1 MEEFAPNV
9 IVKVSVAC
17 EAMCMWV
24 HAMRTYYYVSL
35 EVEPKRQAL
44 AKSEKELGE
53 ATEMRQNAEAKL
65 KAVTDRVAALEAAL
79 LEAQE
84 KMQQLEDE
92 VAKCTVQLS
101 NADKLI
107 GGLGGEAK
115 SWEET
120 VATLGVQLTAL
131 VGDVLV
137 CAATIS
143 YLGPFTAAYRGG
155 LIDEWLAAMVA
166 IETPHTPQCTIGKI
180 LADPVQVR
188 QWSIDGLPAD
198 AFSIENGIIMSS
210 TKRWPLLIDPQTQA
224 NRFIKN
230 SQAAAQL
237 KAVKA
242 SDATKKIQQSLE
254 MGIRLGQPVL
264 LENVLETLD
273 PFLEPVLANQTYKD
287 ASGTLVIKLGDQVI
301 PYHPDFRFYLTTVI
315 PNPHYAPEVSVKV
328 TLLNFTIT
336 PDGLEDQLLVA
347 TVETERPALAE
358 KKSQLVVESAENKKR
373 LQELQDEIL
382 YLLSHSEGNILDDT
396 KLIDTLGVSKV
407 TSEEIM
413 VAVKEADAAEEEI
426 DATRAKYIP
435 VAFRGS
441 TLFFAIAD
449 LSLVDPMYQYS
460 LAWFKELFVRGIT
473 NAEASDDMDTR
484 ISNLN
489 EYITYLMYTNVC
501 RSIFE
506 VHKLMFSFTLCIK
519 IMMGAK
525 LIDLSEWRFL
535 LSGGTLAGGKP
546 RPDADWV
553 ESKMWIEII
562 NLSQLPK
569 FAGFDDDFAARLDE
583 WRALYD
589 SAEPETHTLPGEW
602 DKSLDKLEKL
612 LVLRCVRPDKCVPAI
627 QNFVEASL
635 GRRFIEPP
643 PFDLGAAFNDSSVG
657 MPLIFVLSSG
667 ADPVKALLKFADDE
681 GMGSQ
686 LDYIS
691 LGQGQ
696 GPKAEKLIKEGKEQG
711 RWVLLMNCHLYVSW
725 MASLEK
731 EVEDIDVAKTNSSF
745 RLWLTSMPTTK
756 FPVSV
761 LQNGVKMT
769 NEPPKGLRANLR
781 NALGLIPEERF
792 EATNKPE
799 AWRRMM
805 FAQLIFNAII
815 NERRKFGALGWN
827 IKYEFTDGDRDVCLQ
842 QTEMLVN
849 DYEAIPYKVILA
861 LTADINYGGRVTD
874 NWDRRTIANILAGFV
889 NEAVL
894 TPGHPFSPSG
904 VYRSEGCETKAEYL
918 EYVAQLPV
926 NAAPEVFGLH
936 ENADITCAQNDT
948 YSMFATILS
957 LQPRAASGGGK
968 SRDEL
973 LDEAAADI
981 LAKMPQPFNLE
992 AVTDAYP
999 TMYEESMNTV
1009 LQQECIRYN
1018 KLIEQVLKSLAD
1030 VRKALKGEV
1039 VMTSELEEMGTSLF
1053 NNQVPEMWSKV
1064 AMPSLKPL
1072 ATWVPDL
1079 CARLAFLQTWIDNG
1093 VPVAYW
1099 VSGFFFPQA
1108 FLTGTMQNHARKYQL
1123 PIDTISWSFEFLK
1136 RSVDEVEAGSK
1147 PTDGAYVHG
1156 LYLEGARWDADSA
1169 LLQESRSKELFTQ
1182 LPVLHLLPAANRV
1195 QPESG
1200 IYVCPLYKTLA
1211 RFGTLSTTGHS
1222 TNFVMA
1228 FEIPSDRPQE
1238 HWIKRGV
1245 AGIMALKF

>member
-1 MEEFAPNV
+1 
-9 IVKVSVAC
+9 
-17 EAMCMWV
+17 
-24 HAMRTYYYVSL
+24 MRTYYYVSL
-35 EVEPKRQAL
+35 EVEPKRIKL

-273 PFLEPVLANQTYKD
+273 PFLDPVPRQPDVQGRVRDARDQARRPGDPVPPRLPLLPDDGDPEPALRARGV
-287 ASGTLVIKLGDQVI
+287 GEGDG
-301 PYHPDFRFYLTTVI
+301 RG
-315 PNPHYAPEVSVKV
+315 
-328 TLLNFTIT
+328 LLNCTRAPAAGARSRPST
-336 PDGLEDQLLVA
+336 GLEDQLLVA

-449 LSLVDPMYQYS
+449 LTLVDPMYQYS

-501 RSIFE
+501 R
-506 VHKLMFSFTLCIK
+506 
-519 IMMGAK
+519 
-525 LIDLSEWRFL
+525 
-535 LSGGTLAGGKP
+535 
-546 RPDADWV
+546 
-553 ESKMWIEII
+553 
-562 NLSQLPK
+562 
-569 FAGFDDDFAARLDE
+569 
-583 WRALYD
+583 
-589 SAEPETHTLPGEW
+589 
-602 DKSLDKLEKL
+602 
-612 LVLRCVRPDKCVPAI
+612 
-627 QNFVEASL
+627 
-635 GRRFIEPP
+635 
-643 PFDLGAAFNDSSVG
+643 
-657 MPLIFVLSSG
+657 
-667 ADPVKALLKFADDE
+667 
-681 GMGSQ
+681 
-686 LDYIS
+686 
-691 LGQGQ
+691 
-696 GPKAEKLIKEGKEQG
+696 
-711 RWVLLMNCHLYVSW
+711 
-725 MASLEK
+725 
-731 EVEDIDVAKTNSSF
+731 
-745 RLWLTSMPTTK
+745 
-756 FPVSV
+756 
-761 LQNGVKMT
+761 
-769 NEPPKGLRANLR
+769 
-781 NALGLIPEERF
+781 
-792 EATNKPE
+792 
-799 AWRRMM
+799 
-805 FAQLIFNAII
+805 
-815 NERRKFGALGWN
+815 
-827 IKYEFTDGDRDVCLQ
+827 
-842 QTEMLVN
+842 
-849 DYEAIPYKVILA
+849 
-861 LTADINYGGRVTD
+861 
-874 NWDRRTIANILAGFV
+874 
-889 NEAVL
+889 
-894 TPGHPFSPSG
+894 
-904 VYRSEGCETKAEYL
+904 
-918 EYVAQLPV
+918 
-926 NAAPEVFGLH
+926 
-936 ENADITCAQNDT
+936 
-948 YSMFATILS
+948 
-957 LQPRAASGGGK
+957 
-968 SRDEL
+968 
-973 LDEAAADI
+973 
-981 LAKMPQPFNLE
+981 
-992 AVTDAYP
+992 
-999 TMYEESMNTV
+999 
-1009 LQQECIRYN
+1009 
-1018 KLIEQVLKSLAD
+1018 
-1030 VRKALKGEV
+1030 
-1039 VMTSELEEMGTSLF
+1039 
-1053 NNQVPEMWSKV
+1053 
-1064 AMPSLKPL
+1064 
-1072 ATWVPDL
+1072 
-1079 CARLAFLQTWIDNG
+1079 
-1093 VPVAYW
+1093 
-1099 VSGFFFPQA
+1099 
-1108 FLTGTMQNHARKYQL
+1108 
-1123 PIDTISWSFEFLK
+1123 
-1136 RSVDEVEAGSK
+1136 
-1147 PTDGAYVHG
+1147 
-1156 LYLEGARWDADSA
+1156 
-1169 LLQESRSKELFTQ
+1169 
-1182 LPVLHLLPAANRV
+1182 
-1195 QPESG
+1195 
-1200 IYVCPLYKTLA
+1200 
-1211 RFGTLSTTGHS
+1211 
-1222 TNFVMA
+1222 
-1228 FEIPSDRPQE
+1228 
-1238 HWIKRGV
+1238 
-1245 AGIMALKF
+1245 